1 MIFVRVLLTLLEV
14 PYVLMSTVDFTC
26 VVNAVLHSFSESTGA
41 YDEYGPVNCALIGS
55 KASDTT
61 FKLGCYR
68 DNKYI
73 CTAAVLASNDAGAH
87 ITRDGSYVTFR
98 DENSHYWSLQFTT
111 EDAAIEFSAQVTVA
125 MFGAAGEPTDSILS
139 CDVVKGKE
147 NKQIFVGDLVKAFY
161 RVWVV
166 QCSDSSTG
174 LPRLGSLLE
183 KESEDA
189 VKFTVPASHQCV
201 TAMMRGFEGM
211 TVGMREGGQRLIVVP
226 AKAKRG
232 RGPNVNMCFYVE
244 IARRKDQQASLKSQP
259 NRAAKDKGQPLLIE
273 GDTRTATG
281 SLTRSLVVASD
292 CVDGYSAMATNGF
305 SKEQFLLVDRLRDQV
320 FTLTEQLRDTR
331 RELDGVCASLK
342 RHERQSGARSLTS
355 AQIEYSVEHLLAESD
370 AKKNAVEDKRAV
382 IGETEARNREL
393 EARLAKFLQTTKT
406 LGAEAKAAFDDSASE
421 RIELDRQLSDTQ
433 ARIVRLDGEVGDS
446 SRHLHALKNV
456 LRANDVRLKEEKI
469 RLNVS
474 VGDHQVNE
482 EKLRTLEENYSEEVA
497 RRKLLE
503 SKLVSLQEELRSLQD
518 DTQLKESL
526 TQQIRAKTESDS
538 THYAQLIQEERDHA
552 AVELRQLKQDLIEEL
567 SARDRQYEEAKER
580 VAAEAYEQGMAQGV
594 EEGLADAANEG
605 DVIAHDMAVNAQR
618 CKAEAAALQVR
629 VQANWAANEADERH
643 LTAQIESLQASLTRV
658 LRDSNAL
665 SAQLEAAQEEHAVK
679 VGEVYQ
685 RLTRLIS
692 VCGASP
698 ISQPCLAAMMR
709 AAESG
714 AEFDPFSFQ
723 RLEASKEAQLARDER
738 VAVSAWVRASVY
750 NQPTRMPPLRP
761 PFPYAPSSKGPMLSA
776 EAMGTKVL
784 LSPAVHQRLPMP
796 TETGMPIAAA
806 TPAPMPSTITAA
818 SQVAES
824 VISAPSLEL
833 PPTTA
838 AADPPS
844 AVAVSQYSVPQDTAA
859 IQKASPRQ
867 RVRFPSTKIRYFGD
881 GVATREAEAP
891 SHQRPPSL

>member
-1 MIFVRVLLTLLEV
+1 
-14 PYVLMSTVDFTC
+14 MSTVDFTC
-26 VVNAVLHSFSESTGA
+26 VVSAVLFSFSESAGA
-41 YDEYGPVNCALIGS
+41 YDEYGPVSCALIGS
-55 KASDTT
+55 KTSDTA
-61 FKLGCYR
+61 FKIGCYR

-73 CTAAVLASNDAGAH
+73 CTATVLASNDAGAH
-87 ITRDGSYVTFR
+87 IARDGAYVTFR
-98 DENSHYWSLQFTT
+98 DENSHYWSLQFAT
-111 EDAAIEFSAQVTVA
+111 EDAAIEFCAHVTVA
-125 MFGAAGEPTDSILS
+125 MFGAAGEPTESILS

-161 RVWVV
+161 RAWVV

-189 VKFTVPASHQCV
+189 VKFTAPASHQCV
-201 TAMMRGFEGM
+201 TATMRGFEGM
-211 TVGMREGGQRLIVVP
+211 TVGMREGGQRFIVVP
-226 AKAKRG
+226 IKAKRG
-232 RGPNVNMCFYVE
+232 RGPNVNMCFYLE

-259 NRAAKDKGQPLLIE
+259 HRASKMKVQPCLIE
-273 GDTRTATG
+273 CDGGTAAG
-281 SLTRSLVVASD
+281 SLTRPLAVTSD
-292 CVDGYSAMATNGF
+292 FADGYSAIAANGF

-331 RELDGVCASLK
+331 RELDGICASLK

-355 AQIEYSVEHLLAESD
+355 AQIEYSIEHLLAESE

-406 LGAEAKAAFDDSASE
+406 LGEEAKAALDDSASE
-421 RIELDRQLSDTQ
+421 RIELDRQLTDTQ
-433 ARIVRLDGEVGDS
+433 ARIVRLDSEVGDS

-469 RLNVS
+469 RLSVS
-474 VGDHQVNE
+474 VSDHQVNE
-482 EKLRTLEENYSEEVA
+482 EKLRTLQENYSEEVA
-497 RRKLLE
+497 RRRLLE

-518 DTQLKESL
+518 DTELKESL
-526 TQQIRAKTESDS
+526 MQQVKAKTESDS
-538 THYAQLIQEERDHA
+538 THYAQLIQQEREQA
-552 AVELRQLKQDLIEEL
+552 AIELRQLKQDLIEEL
-567 SARDRQYEEAKER
+567 AGRDRQYEEAKER

-605 DVIAHDMAVNAQR
+605 DMIAHDMAVNAQR

-643 LTAQIESLQASLTRV
+643 LTSQIESLQASLTRV
-658 LRDSNAL
+658 LRDNNSL
-665 SAQLEAAQEEHAVK
+665 STQLEAAQEEHAVK

-685 RLTRLIS
+685 RLVRLIS
-692 VCGASP
+692 VCGTAS

-723 RLEASKEAQLARDER
+723 QLEASKEAQLARDER

-784 LSPAVHQRLPMP
+784 LSPGVHQRLPMP
-796 TETGMPIAAA
+796 MEPGASIAAA
-806 TPAPMPSTITAA
+806 TPAPVPSTILATP
-818 SQVAES
+818 QVVES
-824 VISAPSLEL
+824 VILAPSLT
-833 PPTTA
+833 PSPSPA
-838 AADPPS
+838 APAPSS
-844 AVAVSQYSVPQDTAA
+844 AVAVYQHNAPQNTAA
-859 IQKASPRQ
+859 IPKASPRK
-867 RVRFPSTKIRYFGD
+867 RVQFPSTKIRYLGE
-881 GVATREAEAP
+881 GGATGRAATP
-891 SHQRPPSL
+891 THQRPPSP